1 MVNNIWPLPPW
12 DFPGYEEQGWLLDED
27 RALRDLMKG
36 MVVTDQENRQRNVD
50 AWFGHP
56 DKELRAQDYP
66 YVTIDLLQIQ
76 EDTGRTQRGDLYIK
90 EVPKW
95 WGLKPLENWQV
106 GYLLEMPHP
115 VDLDYQIS
123 TWARNPRHDRQILFQ
138 MITGG
143 RTMLRNGLLYTADG
157 KIRRLDL
164 LAHTKRDTVEE
175 GGKRLFNNIFRVR
188 ISSEV
193 PWGVINGRDYGV
205 GEVRDIRMQIRSYL
219 GRYQTSMDKIRIR
232 DAFVTHFSNGKADLD
247 VAGQPATGVP
257 VLRSV
262 PALRQGDTV
271 AISMEEKVPS
281 PAGLD
286 DYRLLVLARE
296 KAVEPQVEHWKS

>member
-1 MVNNIWPLPPW
+1 MTTNNIWPLPPW
-12 DFPGYEEQGWLLDED
+12 EFPGYEEQGWILDED

-36 MVVTDQENRQRNVD
+36 MVVSDQENRTRNVD

-76 EDTGRTQRGDLYIK
+76 EDTGRTQRGDLWIVK
-90 EVPKW
+90 EAVPKW
-95 WGLKPLENWQV
+95 WGLKPLETWQI
-106 GYLLEMPHP
+106 GYLLEMPTP

-164 LAHTKRDTVEE
+164 LNHTKRDTVEE
-175 GGKRLFNNIFRVR
+175 GGKRLFNNVFRVR
-188 ISSEV
+188 VSSEV
-193 PWGVINGRDYGV
+193 PWGVINGRDYGFGIV
-205 GEVRDIRMQIRSYL
+205 KDIRLEIKSYL
-219 GRYQTSMDKIRIR
+219 AQYHASLDRIRIR
-232 DAFVTHFSNGKADLD
+232 DAVVTAFSNGKADLL
-247 VAGQPATGVP
+247 VADQPATGVP

-262 PALRQGDTV
+262 PRLVPGDV
-271 AISMEEKVPS
+271 VSISMEELVSNASDLSDFK
-281 PAGLD
+281 
-286 DYRLLVLARE
+286 LLVLARE
-296 KAVEPQVEHWKS
+296 MMAEL